1 MAASADIKMSK
12 ALQIKAGKT
21 DSSKGSI
28 HAYVV
33 FADAETAEAAHAL
46 NMTEFKGN
54 HIRVDRA
61 AAPKEDKSAGNV
73 HYDARR
79 SVFVG
84 NLPRDVSVWCQ
95 SLRCMH
101 VPTEQILQIAPSVK
115 GSIGCIWCRKRT

>member
-1 MAASADIKMSK
+1 MRIRSLAASADVKMSK
-12 ALQIKAGKT
+12 ALQVRAGKN

-33 FADAETAEAAHAL
+33 FADAETAKAAHAL

-61 AAPKEDKSAGNV
+61 AAPKEDKAAGNV

-84 NLPRDVSVWCQ
+84 NLPRDVSVRCQ
-95 SLRCMH
+95 LPRCMCCFAAMAESA
-101 VPTEQILQIAPSVK
+101 TSA
-115 GSIGCIWCRKRT
+115 